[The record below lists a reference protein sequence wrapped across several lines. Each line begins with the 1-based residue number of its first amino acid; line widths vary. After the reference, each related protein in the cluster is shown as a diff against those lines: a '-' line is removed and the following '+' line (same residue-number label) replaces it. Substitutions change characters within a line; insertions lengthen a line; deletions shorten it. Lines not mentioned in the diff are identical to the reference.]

1 MNGKSNEAFNA
12 EMRNRTQKLAVRIIL
27 FYKQLQKSGATY
39 IIGKQLLRSCTSV
52 AANFRAATRG
62 RSVAE
67 FYSKI
72 CIVTEEADETQFW
85 LEIFEE
91 AQLAQAADI
100 RPLHKE
106 ASEILAIVTTIKH
119 KLKMAK
125 QGRKQDR

>member
-1 MNGKSNEAFNA
+1 MKGKSNEVFNA
-12 EMRNRTQKLAVRIIL
+12 EMRNRTKNFAVRIIL

-91 AQLAQAADI
+91 AQLAQSADI
-100 RPLHKE
+100 RPLHQE

-125 QGRKQDR
+125 KGRE

>member
-1 MNGKSNEAFNA
+1 MNGKSNDVFNT
-12 EMRNRTQKLAVRIIL
+12 EMRNRTKKFAVRIIL
-27 FYKQLQKSGATY
+27 FYNQLQKSGAAY

-100 RPLHKE
+100 HPLHKE

-119 KLKMAK
+119 KLKIAR
-125 QGRKQDR
+125 QVRK